1 MELLQATLRVT
12 EQEYRDNGQVTWQ
25 TFYADQDTH
34 QKKVVTLTE
43 SDFTNGTIR
52 VRKPCLLLLTEN
64 VSFNPNRPTPNGDGT
79 LDLNRAIDWMPFPG
93 QPNADDYLSGD
104 AAKGYRLGFF
114 AAIAIETTR
123 VILDLGGHTLS
134 QHKEHA
140 LMQRFFSCI
149 ELADQPFRSSQGPA
163 DFGASLSSATMS
175 WVKNGCIGLSSHHA
189 IHGNSCKDIWLSD
202 LVFKNQEVAS
212 ISINGGK
219 GILVERC
226 EDRGR
231 RTGIPV
237 LGAWSALR
245 FATLFAPHLSS
256 LDSYSTY
263 ITTPLDNA
271 LEAVKRVFDSIIVH
285 NDGVLDVE
293 GDNSDLAFLKN
304 TTGLLDGPGYGMVF
318 HPEGVAI
325 GPFQMSPGHQ
335 TGSIWIKDT
344 IISNVINSSLEIPS
358 LSKADGTGNQVDTVG
373 SVIQVLNGLM
383 DEDGHYVPSILS
395 ALQFGLASLKA
406 ANPDSSSHFGTLSI
420 DSNLLEWSQDPS
432 IALTLNET
440 GTEASL
446 TNGTTYKVRYNG
458 DSMHHVLKG
467 VLGLRMEGATDI
479 SLTNVCVKD
488 IVTEGVLGRSVYSN
502 ENDGGHE
509 GQKGMVGYW
518 GTVSHGVRISGSS
531 SISLKNVSVDS
542 VSSTNGPAY
551 GIAVHSSSGATLSTI
566 LVERVEGGSSG
577 SFSLDDT
584 DGRPNP
590 LPVANGVVVTTT
602 PFCKLNSVQSSTVS
616 QASTLSLP
624 EPIHLSLEN
633 VQKLL

>member
-12 EQEYRDNGQVTWQ
+12 EQEYRENGQVTWQ

-34 QKKVVTLTE
+34 QKKIVTLTQ
-43 SDFTNGTIR
+43 SDFTNGTLR
-52 VRKPCLLLLTEN
+52 VKKPCLLLLTEN
-64 VSFNPNRPTPNGDGT
+64 VSFNPNRPTHNEDGT
-79 LDLNRAIDWMPFPG
+79 LRLDRTIDWMPYKG
-93 QPNADDYLSGD
+93 QTNEDDYLSGD
-104 AAKGYRLGFF
+104 AANGYRLGFF

-163 DFGASLSSATMS
+163 DFGASLSSATTT
-175 WVKNGCIGLSSHHA
+175 WIKNGCIGLSSHHG

-202 LVFKNQEVAS
+202 LIFKNQEVAS

-231 RTGIPV
+231 RTDIPV
-237 LGAWSALR
+237 LGSWSALR

-256 LDSYSTY
+256 LDSYST
-263 ITTPLDNA
+263 IVTSPLDDA

-285 NDGVLDVE
+285 DDGVLNVE
-293 GDNSDLAFLKN
+293 GSNSDLAFLKN
-304 TTGLLDGPGYGMVF
+304 TSGLLDGPGYGMVF
-318 HPEGVAI
+318 HPEGVAV
-325 GPFQMSPGHQ
+325 GPFQTSPAHQ
-335 TGSIWIKDT
+335 TGSIWINDT

-383 DEDGHYVPSILS
+383 DEDGHYVATLLS
-395 ALQFGLASLKA
+395 TLQFALAELKE
-406 ANPDSSSHFGTLSI
+406 ANPSSAAHFGTLSI
-420 DSNLLEWSQDPS
+420 DSNLLEWSKDPS
-432 IALTLNET
+432 ISLTLDET
-440 GTEASL
+440 ATEASL
-446 TNGTTYKVRYNG
+446 TNGTTFKVRYNG
-458 DSMHHVLKG
+458 DSMHHVIKG
-467 VLGLRMEGATDI
+467 VLGLRIEGATDV
-479 SLTNVCVKD
+479 SLTNLTIKD
-488 IVTEGVLGRSVYSN
+488 IVTEGALGRGVYLN
-502 ENDGGHE
+502 EKDGGHE
-509 GQKGMVGYW
+509 GQTGMVGYW
-518 GTVSHGVRISGSS
+518 GTVSHGIRISGCS
-531 SISLKNVSVDS
+531 SISFKNIFVTS

-551 GIAVHSSSGATLSTI
+551 GIAIHSSSGATLTTI
-566 LVERVEGGSSG
+566 LLEKVDGGSSG
-577 SFSLDDT
+577 YFSLEDT
-584 DGRPNP
+584 DGQPNP
-590 LPVANGVVVTTT
+590 LPVANGIVVTTT
-602 PFCKLNSVQSSTVS
+602 PFCKLNSVQSSTVT